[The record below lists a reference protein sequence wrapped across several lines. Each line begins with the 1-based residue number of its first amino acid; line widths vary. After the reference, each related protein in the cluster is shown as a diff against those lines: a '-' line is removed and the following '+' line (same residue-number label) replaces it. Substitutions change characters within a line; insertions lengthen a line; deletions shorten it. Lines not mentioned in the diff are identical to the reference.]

1 MKRIK
6 SFLKNTCLYC
16 PLSFAKYWCKNWYL
30 IIAFYFFYFLKP
42 KPNKIVFCSF
52 LGKQFNAQPK
62 MIFDELVARNIP
74 DLDIVWILSDK
85 TVIPNGF
92 RTVKPRSIHSVFE
105 LATAKVWV
113 DNARK
118 DFWIKKKKG
127 QLYIQT
133 WHGPVCLKAVESDC
147 EKTLSPV
154 YVMGAKRDSKNAD
167 FLVAETEWR
176 KKNIKNAFWYRG
188 EILEGEFKKKELID
202 TSKTSDK
209 VKSFY
214 GIKDNEKI
222 VLYVPTFRKNSNLDC
237 YSLDY
242 NRVLNALKQADGADY
257 RFIVR
262 LHPNISQY
270 QKKLD
275 YNDNKLNG
283 TVYPSADELI
293 ASADVIISDYSGCI
307 FEGYRANKK
316 VFIFATDIDSYL
328 KEDRKMYFDLFGLP
342 SPVAK
347 TNDELV
353 EIINK
358 FDLDEYD
365 RKRSAFVENVG
376 YYYDDA
382 SKLVVN
388 EILKRIR

>member
-1 MKRIK
+1 M
-6 SFLKNTCLYC
+6 
-16 PLSFAKYWCKNWYL
+16 
-30 IIAFYFFYFLKP
+30 
-42 KPNKIVFCSF
+42 
-52 LGKQFNAQPK
+52 
-62 MIFDELVARNIP
+62 
-74 DLDIVWILSDK
+74 
-85 TVIPNGF
+85 
-92 RTVKPRSIHSVFE
+92 
-105 LATAKVWV
+105 
-113 DNARK
+113 
-118 DFWIKKKKG
+118 
-127 QLYIQT
+127 
-133 WHGPVCLKAVESDC
+133 
-147 EKTLSPV
+147 
-154 YVMGAKRDSKNAD
+154 
-167 FLVAETEWR
+167 
-176 KKNIKNAFWYRG
+176 
-188 EILEGEFKKKELID
+188 
-202 TSKTSDK
+202 
-209 VKSFY
+209 
-214 GIKDNEKI
+214 
-222 VLYVPTFRKNSNLDC
+222 PTFRKNSNLDC